1 MVNAESLIR
10 YTVSK
15 NYTIHGWELDNELCG
30 NGVGISVGPYQYP
43 KPLVIAPGGFFDEN
57 WFKEFL
63 RYNDRITEK
72 ILDPAYLDGVAGT
85 FSSLKNVYFKVQ
97 ESQLKHGL
105 VRLEVLTIVAIIL
118 YLMHFSTASGIWI
131 NLACQLLTAPKHTAE
146 RRQTLIG
153 RNYVLFFGTDSWRT
167 GPVNYLLSMEQRR
180 SELMHTVQRKLR
192 ASHTLLLLN
201 LDNSTTVDVQVT
213 LNYVGESQRRE
224 YHLTAK
230 DGNLRCQTMLL
241 NGNILSVNSAG
252 DIPLLNPINN
262 QLILQLTLQKYDK
275 AKK

>member
-1 MVNAESLIR
+1 ME
-10 YTVSK
+10 
-15 NYTIHGWELDNELCG
+15 
-30 NGVGISVGPYQYP
+30 NGS
-43 KPLVIAPGGFFDEN
+43 
-57 WFKEFL
+57 
-63 RYNDRITEK
+63 
-72 ILDPAYLDGVAGT
+72 
-85 FSSLKNVYFKVQ
+85 
-97 ESQLKHGL
+97 
-105 VRLEVLTIVAIIL
+105 
-118 YLMHFSTASGIWI
+118 
-131 NLACQLLTAPKHTAE
+131 CQLPSIYGTKKIRTYAHCAKETV
-146 RRQTLIG
+146 G
-153 RNYVLFFGTDSWRT
+153 RV
-167 GPVNYLLSMEQRR
+167 V
-180 SELMHTVQRKLR
+180 